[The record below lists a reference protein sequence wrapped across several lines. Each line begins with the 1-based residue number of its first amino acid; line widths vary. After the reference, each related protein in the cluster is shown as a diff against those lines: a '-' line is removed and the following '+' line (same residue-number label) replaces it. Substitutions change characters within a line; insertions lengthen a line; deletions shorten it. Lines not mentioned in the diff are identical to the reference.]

1 MDFRQYDTLKDQC
14 EIYKKRV
21 ISAILDMKNLKEYT
35 PNILHSD
42 VYSCSKTE
50 VFYNIVVQE
59 EGRYFEGAVYVD
71 DVDNYFRE
79 KGWL

>member
-1 MDFRQYDTLKDQC
+1 MDFRQYDALKDQC

-35 PNILHSD
+35 PNILHTD
-42 VYSCSKTE
+42 IWLCSKTE
-50 VFYNIVVQE
+50 VFYHIVVQE
-59 EGRYFEGAVYVD
+59 EGRYFEGTVYVD
-71 DVDNYFRE
+71 EVDNYFRE